1 MGVATQARWSLDT
14 NLSVVSAVVHGLDV
28 AATWRLSPTPGT
40 FWLSYVVPPHAPL
53 LVGVPPTVQLQLEDP
68 RWVPGPLSLAPLPL
82 FPNSDLG
89 CICCAL
95 RLIACLTRYP
105 GALSDVVVAHQ
116 DSPLFVDSFVGFAV
130 DTEPP
135 AVVVTGFPNGSIVLR
150 GKAAGC

>member
-28 AATWRLSPTPGT
+28 AASWRLSPTPGT

-89 CICCAL
+89 PWVHLLCAAL
-95 RLIACLTRYP
+95 DCLLDQVPRRVERLGGRAP
-105 GALSDVVVAHQ
+105 GQ
-116 DSPLFVDSFVGFAV
+116 
-130 DTEPP
+130 P
-135 AVVVTGFPNGSIVLR
+135 AVR
-150 GKAAGC
+150 GLLCWVRGGHGAACCGGDWLSQRVHRAAR